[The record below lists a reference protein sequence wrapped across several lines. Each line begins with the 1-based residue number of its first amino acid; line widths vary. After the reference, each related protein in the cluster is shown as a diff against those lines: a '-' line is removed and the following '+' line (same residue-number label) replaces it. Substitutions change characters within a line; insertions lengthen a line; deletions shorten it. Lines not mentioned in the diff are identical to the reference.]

1 MEFVEEIIAIVSIGS
16 NMVSENQSFEFDERF
31 RF

>member
-1 MEFVEEIIAIVSIGS
+1 MEFVEDTITIVSIGL